1 MIKGLKGVTSLNILQ
16 LAYMYVFPP
25 QIIFLYLF
33 SNMNDAWVYFS

>member
-25 QIIFLYLF
+25 QIIIFLSLF
-33 SNMNDAWVYFS
+33 SNMNDA

>member
-16 LAYMYVFPP
+16 LAYMYVFP